1 MERRHRWLVAASCS
15 IWLLTAVALVSC
27 QNAPD
32 VAGLRS
38 LATAGD
44 AAAQFD
50 LGDRHFNGEGVPQDN
65 GEAIRWFHLAAEQ
78 GHSRAQASLGFMYGN
93 GEGVPQDDG
102 EAARWYHLAAD
113 QGYAEAQF
121 SLGVMYR
128 NGRGAPQDDGEAL
141 RWYRLAADQGHAG
154 AHFNLGLMYANG
166 RGILKDDGEA
176 ARWFRL
182 AADQGHAEAQ
192 YTLGLMYGAGRGVPQ
207 DYVAAHE
214 WANLAAAQ
222 GHENARA
229 MRDTF
234 AEAMSAT
241 QRAAREARPSRSEPE
256 DDLTDQLSSY
266 RRRVQALQAVYGE
279 RIPHELEQLLAA
291 GASLDAEE
299 YSYRWAVY
307 SATLDESI
315 LVYAF
320 LIEEARELQRGAR
333 REGESS
339 LAREM
344 ESGITAME
352 TSLLELREQR
362 AEAEG
367 AYQQTQDLLR
377 QP

>member
-50 LGDRHFNGEGVPQDN
+50 LGDRHFNGEGLPQDN

-78 GHSRAQASLGFMYGN
+78 GHSRAQASLGFMYFN

-241 QRAAREARPSRSEPE
+241 QRAARETRPSRSEPE
-256 DDLTDQLSSY
+256 DDLTDSFSGRSPKCGPVIGKTQQDLRNVEEFCS
-266 RRRVQALQAVYGE
+266 VG
-279 RIPHELEQLLAA
+279 IPA
-291 GASLDAEE
+291 GAVEGAYAMGSLLWIKITRPMADQLRAANSLDAE
-299 YSYRWAVY
+299 SLVRNWMRGWKQLSKSKAVTVTIEWRDIEI
-307 SATLDESI
+307 AKGETTL
-315 LVYAF
+315 L
-320 LIEEARELQRGAR
+320 
-333 REGESS
+333 
-339 LAREM
+339 
-344 ESGITAME
+344 SGDKVTIH
-352 TSLLELREQR
+352 R
-362 AEAEG
+362 
-367 AYQQTQDLLR
+367 
-377 QP
+377 